1 MRKSSAG
8 CAALLLLLTLFS
20 SCLNTVNRRPGPA
33 SRSGPALPPAA
44 AAIQRKL
51 TEGARYVLG
60 RRELVVRGRRFPY
73 DCTGTVL
80 AIYWYAGIDLA
91 RDFIKYDG
99 NGVNRL
105 FRTLEKEQLL
115 YSDAFPVAGDIVF
128 WDNTYDRNGDGLWND
143 PLTHVG
149 MVVKAEADGSIE
161 YVHLNNTRGIVIE
174 HMNLLQPDLHQRLVR
189 GQARIF
195 NSPIRLK
202 EAGRPHPPQWLAG
215 QLYRVLGMGYLF

>member
-1 MRKSSAG
+1 MRTSSAG
-8 CAALLLLLTLFS
+8 RAALLLLLTLLS
-20 SCLNTVNRRPGPA
+20 SCLNTVNRRPGLA
-33 SRSGPALPPAA
+33 SRSGPALPPTA

-91 RDFIKYDG
+91 RDFGKYDG
-99 NGVNRL
+99 NGVNRAVPHAGEGAAAVL
-105 FRTLEKEQLL
+105 RC
-115 YSDAFPVAGDIVF
+115 FPVAGDIVF

-149 MVVKAEADGSIE
+149 MVMNAEADGSIE

-174 HMNLLQPDLHQRLVR
+174 HMNLLQPDLHRRLVR
-189 GQARIF
+189 GQSRIL
-195 NSPIRLK
+195 NSPIRIK